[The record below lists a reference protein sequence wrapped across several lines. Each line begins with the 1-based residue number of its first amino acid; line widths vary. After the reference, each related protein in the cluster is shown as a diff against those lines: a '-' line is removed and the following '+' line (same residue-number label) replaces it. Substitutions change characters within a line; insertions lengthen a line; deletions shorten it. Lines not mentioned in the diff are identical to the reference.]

1 MRRILVDTSIW
12 IEYFRHKD
20 KFSILNELIQA
31 NQICINDLILAELIP
46 SLYERNE
53 KEVIE
58 SLLALERIDLT
69 IRWNSLIHMQIQN
82 IKNGLN
88 RVGIPDLILLQ
99 NVMDNNLLLFSID
112 KHFRLMQELFSFHM
126 FHDG

>member
-69 IRWNSLIHMQIQN
+69 IRWDSLIHMQIQN

-88 RVGIPDLILLQ
+88 RVGIPNLILLQ